1 MKIFFTIKLL
11 GLLLLSTLRNIR
23 FVILVLIFLSCS
35 SLFLL
40 QKVGSLSAQLITAAS
55 ALNAQKLKHKVE
67 LKKALAKEKVKSRMR
82 QAIVAVPFVGSV
94 AFAAME
100 LNDFQLWKKEN
111 PGKTESDYA
120 CETVQLSA
128 EVLEDVLAELPNI
141 TKGDIDQ
148 RFLSFVGDCN
158 SSEKP

>member
-35 SLFLL
+35 SIFLL
-40 QKVGSLSAQLITAAS
+40 QKVGFLSAQLITAAS

-111 PGKTESDYA
+111 PGKTKSDYA

-128 EVLEDVLAELPNI
+128 EVLEDVLAELPNV

>member
-35 SLFLL
+35 SIFLL
-40 QKVGSLSAQLITAAS
+40 QKVGFLSAQLITAAS

-82 QAIVAVPFVGSV
+82 RAIVAVPFVGSV

-128 EVLEDVLAELPNI
+128 EVLEDVLAELPNV

>member
-11 GLLLLSTLRNIR
+11 GLLLLSTLRNIQ

-35 SLFLL
+35 SIFLL
-40 QKVGSLSAQLITAAS
+40 QKVGFLSAQLITAAS

-128 EVLEDVLAELPNI
+128 EVLEDVLAELPNV

>member
-11 GLLLLSTLRNIR
+11 GLLLLSTFRNIR
-23 FVILVLIFLSCS
+23 FFILVLIFLSCS
-35 SLFLL
+35 SLVLL

-55 ALNAQKLKHKVE
+55 AINAQKLKHKVE

-111 PGKTESDYA
+111 PGKTDSDYA

-128 EVLEDVLAELPNI
+128 EVLDDVLAELPNV
-141 TKGDIDQ
+141 TKGHIDR
-148 RFLSFVGDCN
+148 RFLSLIGDCN
-158 SSEKP
+158 SSEKL

>member
-23 FVILVLIFLSCS
+23 FVIVVLIFLSCS

-128 EVLEDVLAELPNI
+128 EVLEDVLAELP
-141 TKGDIDQ
+141 K
-148 RFLSFVGDCN
+148 L
-158 SSEKP
+158 